1 MIKWISRVGNISM
14 EHVGTNTMQS
24 KAFDMGISALIASV
38 ASLAT
43 NMFERLATTVE
54 ETNVDG
60 TKYSAYGLV

>member
-1 MIKWISRVGNISM
+1 M
-14 EHVGTNTMQS
+14 EQVDTATMQS
-24 KAFDMGISALIASV
+24 KEFDMGIGALIASV
-38 ASLAT
+38 AGLTT